1 MHPIYFSHGY
11 REREAPFAAY
21 FSSLMAKVG
30 FVPSLDPPSNDVN
43 SAKLERHLG
52 YTNGMVAVLSNREGG
67 PSPHILYEVSMGL
80 RCNKP
85 TLVFAEDSIPESL
98 LPTNV
103 IIKRFSE
110 RSYIRETTDHL
121 YALERLSAY
130 IGKIQ
135 LPRYRGSENQRSCIL
150 LGGHILNNELRTEV
164 KQYLNQKGYL
174 IKRLSPK
181 SKTLPATGLIHSN
194 IHHTNL
200 AIAVLTSKSPFNSY
214 VLGALQTTLVPTI
227 TLSNGQYPLIS
238 DVPEEYQRRVV
249 DNTDN
254 ERDFALIKSQIELY
268 EEDFIE
274 INTSGKA
281 EKYADKLAQS
291 PLQGQYT
298 HDFRINIIQEV
309 TMGDRYEA
317 GQVGAQGPNAH
328 AHDMTFNQIWQQNKS
343 TLDVGKLAEELSTL
357 RNSMQEEANTAEE
370 FADIGAVASAEIEA
384 QKGDGPKAL
393 EALSKA
399 GKWALGA
406 AEKIGVTVAT
416 AAIKSTIGI

>member
-43 SAKLERHLG
+43 SAKLERHLS
-52 YTNGMVAVLSNREGG
+52 YTNGMVAVLSNRETG
-67 PSPHILYEVSMGL
+67 PSPHIIYEMSMGL

-98 LPTNV
+98 LPRKV

-130 IGKIQ
+130 IGKSQ
-135 LPRYRGSENQRSCIL
+135 LPRYRGEESQKSCIFLGDNILSSDVRNAVKSL
-150 LGGHILNNELRTEV
+150 LDH
-164 KQYLNQKGYL
+164 KGYM
-174 IKRLSPK
+174 IKRVSPK
-181 SKTLPATGLIHSN
+181 SKTLPISGFDHSE
-194 IHHTNL
+194 IQHTNL
-200 AIAVLTSKSPFNSY
+200 AISVLTSKSPFNSY

-227 TLSNGQYPLIS
+227 TLSVGYYPLIEG
-238 DVPEEYQRRVV
+238 VPEEYQRRVIQKN
-249 DNTDN
+249 DQQ
-254 ERDFALIKSQIELY
+254 DFDLIKSQIELF

-274 INTSGKA
+274 IDSSGKA
-281 EKYADKLAQS
+281 EKYADKLAES
-291 PLQGQYT
+291 PFQGQYT
-298 HDFRINIIQEV
+298 HAFRTNIIQEV
-309 TMGDRYEA
+309 TMGDKYEA

-328 AHDMTFNQIWQQNKS
+328 AHDMTFNQIWQQNKDK
-343 TLDVGKLAEELSTL
+343 LDVAALSKELLAL
-357 RNSMQEEANTAEE
+357 RNSMQSEATTAEH
-370 FADIGAVASAEIEA
+370 FAEIGAVASAEIEA
-384 QKGDGPKAL
+384 EKGNGAKAL

-399 GKWALGA
+399 GKWSLGV
-406 AEKIGVTVAT
+406 AEKIGVNVAT
-416 AAIKSTIGI
+416 AALKSAIGI